1 MKKILT
7 AATLLGLMSGTAYG
21 NSLYGGL
28 SYGFLDTEVGTTDFD
43 TPTLNF
49 ALGIETS
56 PNLAVEGRI
65 GLGVGDDSHSGLK
78 VEIDDYF
85 ALYVKPILPLSDTVS
100 VYGLLGI
107 AETTIETNFGDEDDN
122 DFSYGFGIS
131 AKTSQ
136 QLDLFAEYVNLY
148 DDRSVEISG
157 FNLGANLRF

>member
-21 NSLYGGL
+21 NLYGGL
-28 SYGFLDTEVGTTDFD
+28 SYGFLETEFGSTDFD

-49 ALGIETS
+49 ALGIETT
-56 PNLAVEGRI
+56 PNLAVEGRL
-65 GLGVGDDSHSGLK
+65 GLGVDDDSNSGFN

-85 ALYVKPILPLSDTVS
+85 ALYIKPILPLSNTVS
-100 VYGLLGI
+100 LYGLLGF

-148 DDRSVEISG
+148 DDRNVEISG